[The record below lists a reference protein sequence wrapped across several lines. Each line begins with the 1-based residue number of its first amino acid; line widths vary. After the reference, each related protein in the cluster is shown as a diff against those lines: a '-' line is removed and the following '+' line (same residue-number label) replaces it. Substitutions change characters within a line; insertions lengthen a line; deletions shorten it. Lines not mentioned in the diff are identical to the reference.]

1 MPDKT
6 QLNLFSLL
14 DKTRYYVYYSSM
26 SSDEDQWVVQ
36 LRKGT
41 LEVCMLA
48 LLANGERYGYQI
60 AQTLTETAGLAVG
73 EGTIY
78 PLLSRLQHEGLV
90 TAQWRESPAGPPRKY
105 YSLTQAGRQAMDSKT
120 LAWRQFSRAV
130 DQILQ
135 EAHNGDG
142 KSGS

>member
-1 MPDKT
+1 
-6 QLNLFSLL
+6 
-14 DKTRYYVYYSSM
+14 M
-26 SSDEDQWVVQ
+26 SNDEEQWVVQ

-60 AQTLTETAGLAVG
+60 AQALTENAGLAVG

-78 PLLSRLQHEGLV
+78 PLLSRLQREGLI

-105 YSLTQAGRQAMDSKT
+105 YSLTLEGRKALEAKMV
-120 LAWRQFSRAV
+120 AWQQFSQAV

-135 EAHNGDG
+135 EAQDGDG
-142 KSGS
+142 RFRS